1 MKTMKRTIAPLG
13 MISLCIAA
21 SVFPTFAQQSTEP
34 AFPTP
39 NQASES
45 LFQAVQE
52 NDEQA
57 IASILGGPSE
67 LTISNDPGQDKAD
80 RELFIQK
87 YQEMHR
93 WGGEADGS
101 ITLYTGAEN
110 WPFPAPLVKQD
121 GAWHFDPEAGKKEVL
136 FRRIGENELI
146 ALANCEKFVAAE
158 EGYIATPEDPTNSAP
173 TSLVAKAATGSA
185 NGDPVLL
192 NGYYFRLVPVQS
204 AKGETTPP
212 ITLIVYP
219 AQYRSSGVMTF
230 AVTKRGVV
238 YEKDLGT
245 NTTALA
251 SRIALFHKDPTW
263 RPVGE

>member
-39 NQASES
+39 NQASER

-57 IASILGGPSE
+57 IASLLGGQSE

-93 WGGEADGS
+93 WGREADGS
-101 ITLYTGAEN
+101 MTLY
-110 WPFPAPLVKQD
+110 
-121 GAWHFDPEAGKKEVL
+121 
-136 FRRIGENELI
+136 I
-146 ALANCEKFVAAE
+146 
-158 EGYIATPEDPTNSAP
+158 
-173 TSLVAKAATGSA
+173 
-185 NGDPVLL
+185 
-192 NGYYFRLVPVQS
+192 
-204 AKGETTPP
+204 
-212 ITLIVYP
+212 
-219 AQYRSSGVMTF
+219 
-230 AVTKRGVV
+230 
-238 YEKDLGT
+238 
-245 NTTALA
+245 
-251 SRIALFHKDPTW
+251 
-263 RPVGE
+263 

>member
-1 MKTMKRTIAPLG
+1 METIKQYIAPMA

-21 SVFPTFAQQSTEP
+21 SAFAQQSTEP

-45 LFQAVQE
+45 LFRAVQK

-67 LTISNDPGQDKAD
+67 LAISNDPGQDKAD

-93 WGGEADGS
+93 WGREADGS
-101 ITLYTGAEN
+101 ITLYIGAEN
-110 WPFPAPLVKQD
+110 WPFPVPLVNQN
-121 GAWHFDPEAGKKEVL
+121 GAWHFDSEAGKKEVL
-136 FRRIGENELI
+136 LRRIGQNELI
-146 ALANCEKFVAAE
+146 AIVNCEKFAGAKERYTAA
-158 EGYIATPEDPTNSAP
+158 PEDPTNSAP

-192 NGYYFRLVPVQS
+192 NGYYFRLVPIQS
-204 AKGETTPP
+204 AKGQMTAP
-212 ITLIVYP
+212 ITLIAYP
-219 AQYRSSGVMTF
+219 AKYRSSGVMTF
-230 AVTKRGVV
+230 AVTKHGVV

-245 NTTALA
+245 NTTTLA
-251 SRIALFHKDPTW
+251 SGMAVFHKDPTW
-263 RPVGE
+263 RPAGE